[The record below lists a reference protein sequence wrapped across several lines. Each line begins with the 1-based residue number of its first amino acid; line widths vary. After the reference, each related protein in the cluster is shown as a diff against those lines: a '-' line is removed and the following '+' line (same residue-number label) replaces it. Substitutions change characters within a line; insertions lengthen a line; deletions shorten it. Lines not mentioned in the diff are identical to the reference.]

1 MSVYGGFLTKKQSIQ
16 YFSILEDIIK
26 LMQSNVMDSFTK
38 SRSAL
43 TQTWLPMRS
52 SETTSWICTNN

>member
-52 SETTSWICTNN
+52 SETTSWTCTNN